1 MAVCVVVT
9 EVMGRVSVGFGVVVS
24 KAATD
29 IDDWVVFEAGGLVM
43 YLKVRLQA
51 LVLWTSS
58 L

>member
-1 MAVCVVVT
+1 MAVCVVVM
-9 EVMGRVSVGFGVVVS
+9 EVMSRVGVEFCVVVS
-24 KAATD
+24 KAATN

-58 L
+58 P

>member
-9 EVMGRVSVGFGVVVS
+9 EVMGRVGVGFGVVVS
-24 KAATD
+24 KAATN

-51 LVLWTSS
+51 LVLWASS
-58 L
+58 P

>member
-58 L
+58 P

>member
-1 MAVCVVVT
+1 MVT

-24 KAATD
+24 KVATD
-29 IDDWVVFEAGGLVM
+29 IDDWVVFEARGLVV

-58 L
+58 P

>member
-9 EVMGRVSVGFGVVVS
+9 EVMGRVSVGFGVVVT

-29 IDDWVVFEAGGLVM
+29 VDDWIVFEAGGLVM

>member
-9 EVMGRVSVGFGVVVS
+9 EVMGRVSVGFGVVVK

-29 IDDWVVFEAGGLVM
+29 IDDWIVFEAGGLVM

-58 L
+58 P

>member
-9 EVMGRVSVGFGVVVS
+9 EVMGRVGAGFGAVVS
-24 KAATD
+24 KVAAK
-29 IDDWVVFEAGGLVM
+29 IDDWVAFESRGLVT

-58 L
+58 P

>member
-1 MAVCVVVT
+1 MAVCDVVT
-9 EVMGRVSVGFGVVVS
+9 EVMGRVSVGFGVVVT

-29 IDDWVVFEAGGLVM
+29 IDDWIVFEAGGLVM

>member
-9 EVMGRVSVGFGVVVS
+9 EVMGRVSVGFGVVVTR
-24 KAATD
+24 AATD
-29 IDDWVVFEAGGLVM
+29 IDDWIVFEAGGLVM